1 MAAKAIVAAAAVLF
15 SFIAIEAQ
23 EIGVLY
29 GENRVDFI
37 VGVDDMEWFRSSSM
51 SIRSG
56 GQVWSSSNTDQYLLL
71 PTDDHDEVGEDSIGK
86 FEKRR

>member
-1 MAAKAIVAAAAVLF
+1 MDVKALVAAASILF
-15 SFIAIEAQ
+15 SLMASEAQ

-37 VGVDDMEWFRSSSM
+37 VGVDDMEWFRSSSL
-51 SIRSG
+51 SVRSG
-56 GQVWSSSNTDQYLLL
+56 GQVWSTSNSDQYLLL
-71 PTDDHDEVGEDSIGK
+71 PVDERDEVGEDSIGK